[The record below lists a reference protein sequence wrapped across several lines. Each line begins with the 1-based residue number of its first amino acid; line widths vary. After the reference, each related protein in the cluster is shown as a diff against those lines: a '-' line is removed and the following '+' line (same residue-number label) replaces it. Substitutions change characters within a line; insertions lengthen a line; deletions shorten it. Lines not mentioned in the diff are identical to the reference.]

1 MESDVQKVQVHVYT
15 IEYFSLLHPNPAKYN
30 THIFFYIVLTFNNVN
45 IFFNYFYF
53 IVGIGHYIL
62 GFITSTEDQS
72 ISDSRLHDLIE
83 LECKGLTMNQIN
95 LNKYNNSK

>member
-15 IEYFSLLHPNPAKYN
+15 IEYFSLLHPNPATYN
-30 THIFFYIVLTFNNVN
+30 THIFFTLCWLLTTLTF
-45 IFFNYFYF
+45 FFNYFYF

-62 GFITSTEDQS
+62 GFITSTEDKS

-95 LNKYNNSK
+95 LNQSN

>member
-15 IEYFSLLHPNPAKYN
+15 IEYFSLLHPNPATYN

-45 IFFNYFYF
+45 ICFNYFYF

-62 GFITSTEDQS
+62 GFITSTEDKS

-95 LNKYNNSK
+95 LNQSN